1 MDSLWIET
9 FKYHRWANQ
18 HLLEQC
24 GRLSDEQLQLTAP
37 GTYGTIAGTWMHLAA
52 AEQRYVK
59 RLGGGEPT
67 LNERAECPGMATVTE
82 QLRRSDDELIELAGS
97 TKPDQTTEA
106 RWEEGPVQL
115 PLRIVLIQALH
126 HGNDHRTHI
135 CTVLG
140 HHGLEYGEMDVWAYG
155 DATGAVVHLNKA

>member
-67 LNERAECPGMATVTE
+67 LNERAEFPGMATVTE

-97 TKPDQTTEA
+97 TA
-106 RWEEGPVQL
+106 
-115 PLRIVLIQALH
+115 
-126 HGNDHRTHI
+126 
-135 CTVLG
+135 
-140 HHGLEYGEMDVWAYG
+140 
-155 DATGAVVHLNKA
+155 GAVMPMMVLLGSAVPFGKRRLPKAS